1 MVPLKLK
8 PLVTLPPE
16 PDVLLPFDFNCGL
29 AAELPPFDVLANVM
43 AKGVLGVVSRLELRV
58 PVAPVV
64 DSESVALMSKLPPLT
79 SSQVWKT
86 VPDALTFS
94 QSSWSFQVSVN
105 RSPVLA
111 DHARGQ
117 TTTSTAPIS
126 ATSVRNLGTDS
137 ILAIGTA
144 PF

>member
-1 MVPLKLK
+1 ML
-8 PLVTLPPE
+8 LVL
-16 PDVLLPFDFNCGL
+16 DFSFGL

-43 AKGVLGVVSRLELRV
+43 AKGVLAVVSRLGLRV

-105 RSPVLA
+105 RLPVLA

-117 TTTSTAPIS
+117 TTMSAAPTS
-126 ATSVRNLGTDS
+126 ATSFRNLGTDS

-144 PF
+144 PFCNRRIFWLKI

>member
-1 MVPLKLK
+1 
-8 PLVTLPPE
+8 
-16 PDVLLPFDFNCGL
+16 VLLLFDFNFGL
-29 AAELPPFDVLANVM
+29 AAELPPFDVLSNVM
-43 AKGVLGVVSRLELRV
+43 AKGVLGVFNRLGLRV

-64 DSESVALMSKLPPLT
+64 DSESVTLISKLPPLT

-105 RSPVLA
+105 RLSVLA

-117 TTTSTAPIS
+117 TTTSTAPTS
-126 ATSVRNLGTDS
+126 ATSFRNLGTDS

-144 PF
+144 PFCNRRIFWLKILVIVTKH

>member
-1 MVPLKLK
+1 MVPLKLN

-16 PDVLLPFDFNCGL
+16 PDVLLLLDFNFGL
-29 AAELPPFDVLANVM
+29 AAELPPPVVLTNVIS
-43 AKGVLGVVSRLELRV
+43 KGVLGVVSRLGLRV

-64 DSESVALMSKLPPLT
+64 DSESVASMSKLPPLT
-79 SSQVWKT
+79 SSQVRKT

-105 RSPVLA
+105 SLPLLP

-117 TTTSTAPIS
+117 TTTSNEATS
-126 ATSVRNLGTDS
+126 ATNLRSLGTDS

-144 PF
+144 PL